1 MRMTAGAVRRA
12 VVGVAAAL
20 LAACVAKGDIEK
32 HVGRIDESVGTSRNQ
47 SILLNIVRA
56 SRNEPLY
63 FTSLPG
69 VTGSSTTSLSTGLP
83 TINVGVGQSFEGQTF
98 SLSNSVYND
107 ATSRFDVSLLESKGF
122 YDGLLRPISLPIA
135 NLIMH
140 QGFSRSL
147 VFSVLVDR
155 IRITSGQA
163 MEEIRNDPAN
173 ATDFARFERY
183 LYLAVYYGL
192 TVEAYADA
200 EGKPIGNICFDQALA
215 GPEQQPFVRKS
226 PIRCTHGPTDAHKRA
241 NSAELSFLIDGKPQ
255 TIEIIL
261 RSPYQIFQYLGGII
275 ESGDSVTLYGDK
287 PGTTQGPLLVVGG
300 GNYSDCFA
308 KIAYG
313 GGTWCV
319 PNAGS
324 DNTKK
329 IFQILNQLLALNT
342 SPEDIPVTQSVFIT
356 R

>member
-1 MRMTAGAVRRA
+1 MRAGAGRRA
-12 VVGVAAAL
+12 LILLAAAL
-20 LAACVAKGDIEK
+20 LGGCVAKGDIEN
-32 HVGRIDESVGTSRNQ
+32 HVGRIDESVGVSRNQ

-56 SRNEPLY
+56 SRDEPLY

-69 VTGSSTTSLSTGLP
+69 VTGSSTTSVSTGLP
-83 TINVGVGQSFEGQTF
+83 TINVGVGQSFEGQNF
-98 SLSNSVYND
+98 SLSNSLYND

-140 QGFSRSL
+140 QGFSRAL
-147 VFSVLVDR
+147 VFSVLVDH
-155 IRITSGQA
+155 IRVSSGQTV
-163 MEEIRNDPAN
+163 EEIRNDPGD
-173 ATDFARFERY
+173 ATQFARFERY

-192 TVEAYADA
+192 TVEAFPGAD
-200 EGKPIGNICFDQALA
+200 GKPVGNICFDQALA
-215 GPEQQPFVRKS
+215 GSQEQPFIRNS
-226 PIRCTHGPTDAHKRA
+226 PIRCLHGPARGKPTRT
-241 NSAELSFLIDGKPQ
+241 NSAELSFLIDGRPQ

-261 RSPYQIFQYLGGII
+261 RSPYQIFQYLGGMV
-275 ESGDSVTLYGDK
+275 ESGKPVTLYGDR
-287 PGTTQGPLLVVGG
+287 PDTTQGPLMVVGG
-300 GNYSDCFA
+300 GNYADCFA
-308 KIAYG
+308 KVNYG

-342 SPEDIPVTQSVFIT
+342 SPEDIPATQSIFIT